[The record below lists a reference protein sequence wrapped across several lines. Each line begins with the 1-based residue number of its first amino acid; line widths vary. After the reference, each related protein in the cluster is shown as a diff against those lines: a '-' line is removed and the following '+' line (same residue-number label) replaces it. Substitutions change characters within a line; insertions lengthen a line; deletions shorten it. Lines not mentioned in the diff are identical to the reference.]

1 MKKEA
6 SFPPKKEKGKF
17 DKALLDELNKAGL
30 NTDGLAFCCTGDM
43 DNDGGFCDSW
53 LSFDEKGLYI
63 ATGTQTVEQ
72 SKNKKKKLETKFSV
86 KQIQSIPLGDI
97 DSLATERYVSTG
109 RLTAEENGETVS
121 LTRFSVGRLADF
133 EAFVNVFNTYKETG
147 EIKLPRENDISESKC
162 KKCGGPCPPGRD
174 VCPKC
179 GKSSATSV
187 RLFKFFGG
195 YVPQIAVIIFFMLLS
210 AVVTVFVP
218 QISTRTLFDNVIANP
233 DGKPVEEL
241 VKALAVLVASIFG
254 IRLLNTV
261 LTVIQE
267 YVTASVMPKVT
278 YNIKLKIFAAMQRLS
293 VNFYSSKQTGTLM
306 ERIVH
311 DANNIYWFFIEG
323 VPRIIIDT
331 ATAIGVLTVMFIMSW
346 RLSLIVLFALPIIM
360 ATLILGDKLFRGM
373 HHRTFISRS
382 KVSSFVSDSING
394 QRVIKAF
401 AKENEEYDRFNAV
414 NDNMRKAELKLALS
428 EATLIPV
435 VEVLV
440 IILAAVVLGVGGTFV
455 VEGKM
460 TTGTLLSYIVY
471 LEMLRS
477 PFEFLSWVSNW
488 WSRCADSAQR
498 VFEVCD
504 AQPEITEKENA
515 VSFNEL
521 NGDIEISE
529 LDFEYEPAIP
539 VIKKLS
545 MKVKAGEMLGIVGK
559 TGAGKTTIA
568 NLIARLY
575 DAKEGSIKIDGI
587 DVRDLKL
594 SEIRSNVG
602 LVSQDIYLFI
612 GSIADNIRYAKPDA
626 SMDEVIAAAK
636 AAFAH
641 DFIMKLPDA
650 YDTRVGAG
658 GQKLSGGERQRI
670 SIART
675 IIQNPK
681 ILILDEA
688 TAAMDTETERNIQN
702 SLSRLKS
709 GRTTIAIAHRLST
722 LRDADELAVI
732 DEGTITE
739 MGTFTELINKKGD
752 FYKLYRIQQDALK
765 AVGIADDGDSSLFKK
780 DDESEEKGGGQNGGH

>member
-1 MKKEA
+1 MK
-6 SFPPKKEKGKF
+6 KKEKAPPGR
-17 DKALLDELNKAGL
+17 DKRKLPEALIKEMNKAGL
-30 NTDGLAFCCTGDM
+30 SADRLVFCCSGDM
-43 DNDGGFCDSW
+43 DNDGNFHDSW
-53 LSFDEKGLYI
+53 LFFDDKGLYTV
-63 ATGTQTVEQ
+63 TGTETVDR
-72 SKNKKKKLETKFSV
+72 SKNRRKKLETRYSIDKIV
-86 KQIQSIPLGDI
+86 SIPIDDI
-97 DSLATERYVSTG
+97 ESLSTERYVSTG
-109 RLTAEENGETVS
+109 RLIASESGNTVS
-121 LTRFSVGRLADF
+121 IIRFSVGKLADF
-133 EAFVNVFNTYKETG
+133 DAFANAFNSYRETG
-147 EIKLPRENDISESKC
+147 EAKLPDEKDGGERKC
-162 KKCGGPCPPGRD
+162 KKCGAPCPPGKDLCR
-174 VCPKC
+174 KC
-179 GKSSATSV
+179 GKSSATSI

-195 YVPQIAVIIFFMLLS
+195 YVPQIAVIILFMLLGS
-210 AVVTVFVP
+210 LVTVFVP
-218 QISTRTLFDNVIANP
+218 QISTRALFDNVLANP
-233 DGKPVEEL
+233 DGKPVNEL
-241 VKALAVLVASIFG
+241 IKSLAVLVASIFG
-254 IRLLNTV
+254 IRLLHTL
-261 LTVIQE
+261 LTVTQDYI
-267 YVTASVMPKVT
+267 TATVMPKVT
-278 YNIKLKIFAAMQRLS
+278 YDIKLKIFSAMQRLS

-306 ERIVH
+306 ERVVH

-323 VPRIIIDT
+323 VPRLIIDV
-331 ATAIGVLTVMFIMSW
+331 ATGIGVLTVMFIMSW
-346 RLSLIVLFALPIIM
+346 KLSLIVVSAMP
-360 ATLILGDKLFRGM
+360 LIAVVLYFGDKLFRGM
-373 HHRTFISRS
+373 HHRNFVYRSR
-382 KVSSFVSDSING
+382 VSSFVSDSING

-401 AKENEEYDRFNAV
+401 AKEDEEYGRFDRI
-414 NDNMRKAELKLALS
+414 NDDMRKAELKLSLT
-428 EATLIPV
+428 EATLLPV
-435 VEVLV
+435 AELMV

-455 VEGKM
+455 VNGHI

-471 LEMLRS
+471 LELLRE
-477 PFEFLSWVSNW
+477 PFEFLTWVSNW

-504 AQPEITEKENA
+504 AEPDITEKENA
-515 VSFNEL
+515 VSFDGL
-521 NGDIEISE
+521 KGDIEIKE
-529 LDFEYEPAIP
+529 LDFEYEPAVP

-545 MKVKAGEMLGIVGK
+545 LKVEAGHMLGIVGK

-575 DAKEGSIKIDGI
+575 DPKDGCVMIDGI

-594 SEIRSNVG
+594 SEIKGNVG

-626 SMDEVIAAAK
+626 TMDEVIAAAK

-702 SLSRLKS
+702 SLSELKS

-732 DEGTITE
+732 DSGTITE
-739 MGTFTELINKKGD
+739 NGTFRELISKKGD
-752 FYKLYRIQQDALK
+752 FYNLYKIQQDALK
-765 AVGIADDGDSSLFKK
+765 AVGISG
-780 DDESEEKGGGQNGGH
+780 DESAEEDENDQ